1 MLKYKQSLSLWPILA
16 LEDVNLS
23 LSLSHLIRYYAKL
36 TFTNI
41 LVAKLDVFLVMVAYN
56 MTHFEVVNAS
66 TQKDYLFFYKK
77 SNLMLKNYAE

>member
-1 MLKYKQSLSLWPILA
+1 M
-16 LEDVNLS
+16 
-23 LSLSHLIRYYAKL
+23 
-36 TFTNI
+36 
-41 LVAKLDVFLVMVAYN
+41 AKLDVFLVMVAYN